1 MKKDNGYKNYIN
13 FFKKWDGAG
22 PLGIGLMVIGIWLIW
37 MGWQYI
43 PFSYPMAIVLIPAG
57 LVLFF
62 YGNIGRASEAD
73 IQNCIEKSEEK
84 IHFNELEEIPSLRKR
99 TPKTLT
105 EQSYRGYAMKKGLLF
120 KKMKNG
126 SLCTSEYDVAK
137 MVTLTDGF
145 YVKVLHFSFIS
156 DEHEIVS
163 YDIPFSSLESITA
176 ERKSFNLMK
185 NQVPY
190 PTKTCYLVL
199 TYEGGKKVKLP
210 AKDDI
215 YLEEEIEKLKRTAG
229 I

>member
-1 MKKDNGYKNYIN
+1 
-13 FFKKWDGAG
+13 
-22 PLGIGLMVIGIWLIW
+22 
-37 MGWQYI
+37 
-43 PFSYPMAIVLIPAG
+43 
-57 LVLFF
+57 
-62 YGNIGRASEAD
+62 
-73 IQNCIEKSEEK
+73 
-84 IHFNELEEIPSLRKR
+84 
-99 TPKTLT
+99 
-105 EQSYRGYAMKKGLLF
+105 
-120 KKMKNG
+120 
-126 SLCTSEYDVAK
+126 